1 MLALV
6 IGKEKKTRSW
16 QNYSHFPFNRLPY
29 RIQSTG
35 EVFQQDIEEIIEGCE
50 GTRNRREDIIIWGS
64 TLNQLEIRTEQV
76 LNRISKSDL
85 KLNKGKC
92 SFGAT
97 ELIFLGHKMSG
108 KGISPDPE
116 KVKAIKD
123 MFFPKSVQD
132 LQRFLGMIAY
142 LGKFI
147 PQLSEQT
154 QKLRELVKKKS
165 VWDFTVT
172 HRNEFDKLRSMV
184 SESIS

>member
-1 MLALV
+1 MLTLV
-6 IGKEKKTRSW
+6 IGKEKETRSR
-16 QNYSHFPFNRLPY
+16 QNYSYFPFERLPY
-29 RIQSTG
+29 RIHSTG
-35 EVFQQDIEEIIEGCE
+35 EVFQQDIEEITEGCE
-50 GTRNRREDIIIWGS
+50 GARNRRDDIIIWGS